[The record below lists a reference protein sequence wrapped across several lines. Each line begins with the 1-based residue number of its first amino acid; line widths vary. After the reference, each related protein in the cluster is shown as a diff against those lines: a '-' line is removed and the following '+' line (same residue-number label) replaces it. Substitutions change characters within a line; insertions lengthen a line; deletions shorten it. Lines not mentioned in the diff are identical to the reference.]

1 MDGEVKHRY
10 NALQKRAEN
19 IKSLASQFIFLQN
32 QSIHF
37 PRYLNRL
44 KASHNYLD
52 GEKNDY
58 NVLTNA
64 PESLRDNVHPVYVS
78 ENPGHTFNV
87 VPPLVS
93 GAKNVAGPVSL
104 TENARQKYAEFI

>member
-1 MDGEVKHRY
+1 MYVKDGKKY
-10 NALQKRAEN
+10 DF
-19 IKSLASQFIFLQN
+19 S
-32 QSIHF
+32 
-37 PRYLNRL
+37 
-44 KASHNYLD
+44 
-52 GEKNDY
+52 
-58 NVLTNA
+58 VLTKA
-64 PESLRDNVHPVYVS
+64 TESLRENVHPVYVS